1 MCLSQLDR
9 LIRMTLGSIALLT
22 LVACSATDTK
32 SESDSAAESMTQST
46 DTTDTT
52 DTAAT
57 SEASDTPDAPATPD
71 VPKVTLGNGEANW
84 IIVEGAKRDRATF
97 TFREVQIDGNGWL
110 VLHPF
115 KDGKPVGEIYVGATY
130 VENGGNQNVEI
141 TVDSEPTT
149 GDMFIVMLHRD
160 VNENQEFDFV
170 FVDEVNV
177 LDKAVFEGTKM
188 IAHAIQAP

>member
-1 MCLSQLDR
+1 MRLSRLDH
-9 LIRMTLGSIALLT
+9 LIRMALGSIALLAF
-22 LVACSATDTK
+22 VACSTSGPKTETGSATQST
-32 SESDSAAESMTQST
+32 AQST
-46 DTTDTT
+46 DTTNMTNTNSANDM
-52 DTAAT
+52 
-57 SEASDTPDAPATPD
+57 PDAPTTPA
-71 VPKVTLGNGEANW
+71 VQKVTLGNGEANW
-84 IIVEGAKRDRATF
+84 IIVEGAKRDRSTF

-130 VENGGNQNVEI
+130 IENGDNRDVEI
-141 TVDSEPTT
+141 TVDDEPAT